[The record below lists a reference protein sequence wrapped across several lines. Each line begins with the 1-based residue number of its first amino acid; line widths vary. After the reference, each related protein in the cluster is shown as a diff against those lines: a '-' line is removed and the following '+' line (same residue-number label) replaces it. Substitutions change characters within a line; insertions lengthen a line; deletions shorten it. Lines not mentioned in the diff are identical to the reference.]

1 MYVRQRWGACGPTR
15 APRHHTHSG
24 TLVDSYCY
32 RSSFLSTHL
41 TWADSQATCAKRLYL
56 AAYDVEFLHAILDGL
71 GFESFQFSVSTA
83 RPTWLAGTSCKFN
96 HARVARSGVPNH
108 TCLKYPLLFDGY
120 LCGDASS
127 STAKSRTSWF
137 CRPEDIHHYSQQLSD
152 LFKRVHVLWMHTRSI

>member
-1 MYVRQRWGACGPTR
+1 MTSDSVEEHAGRPE
-15 APRHHTHSG
+15 RHAIIRTVELLWIHTVIVH
-24 TLVDSYCY
+24 L
-32 RSSFLSTHL
+32 FPSTHL
-41 TWADSQATCAKRLYL
+41 TWADSQATYATRLYL
-56 AAYDVEFLHAILDGL
+56 AAYDVEFLHATMDGL

-96 HARVARSGVPNH
+96 HARVARCGVPNH